1 MGARMVDL
9 NTPSLNKFLV
19 VGLEYEIEE
28 KLINKNLVKVR
39 RFPKYSKERV
49 KEAMK
54 ELEEL
59 NPYVE
64 KVIKESKRE

>member
-1 MGARMVDL
+1 MVGL

-19 VGLEYEIEE
+19 VRLEYEIEE
-28 KLINKNLVKVR
+28 KLINKNLVRVR

>member
-19 VGLEYEIEE
+19 VELEHEIEE
-28 KLINKNLVKVR
+28 KLINKNLVRVR
-39 RFPKYSKERV
+39 KFPEYSKERV
-49 KEAMK
+49 EEAMR

-59 NPYVE
+59 SPYIE
-64 KVIKESKRE
+64 KVIEESKHE

>member
-19 VGLEYEIEE
+19 VELEHEIEE
-28 KLINKNLVKVR
+28 KLINKNLVRVR
-39 RFPKYSKERV
+39 KSPEYSKERV
-49 KEAMK
+49 EEAMR

-59 NPYVE
+59 SPYIE
-64 KVIKESKRE
+64 KVIEESKHE

>member
-1 MGARMVDL
+1 MVGL

-19 VGLEYEIEE
+19 VRLEYEIEE
-28 KLINKNLVKVR
+28 KLINKNLVRVR

-64 KVIKESKRE
+64 KVIKESKHE